1 MKKDHLL
8 VIRFSAMGDVAMVVP
23 VVCSLARQYPHLRIT
38 VLSRSFARPLFE
50 NLAPNIGFMGADLK
64 NEYHGIQGLN
74 TLFRRLAAKQ
84 FTAIADLH
92 SVLRS
97 EYLRLRFSLNHYHV
111 RHINK
116 HRKGRRRITASHN
129 KQLTQQPTS
138 FENYAEVFNKL
149 GYPVDI
155 QFRSIF
161 PEEGGDTTL
170 LPDTIQTM
178 LKEAGQAIGIAP
190 FAAHQ
195 GKTYPPQL
203 MHQVVEQLL
212 DRHPDARIF
221 LFGRG
226 EQEEKYF
233 SEWCSQHPQCIDASR
248 QLNSLYNELILM
260 SHLRVMVSMDS
271 SNMHLASLTGTP
283 VVSIWGATHPYA
295 GFLGW
300 GQKEENV
307 VQTTLECRPCS
318 IFGQKPCMR
327 GDYACLNIA
336 PETIVE
342 KVEHN
347 LI

>member
-129 KQLTQQPTS
+129 KQLTQ
-138 FENYAEVFNKL
+138 
-149 GYPVDI
+149 
-155 QFRSIF
+155 
-161 PEEGGDTTL
+161 
-170 LPDTIQTM
+170 
-178 LKEAGQAIGIAP
+178 
-190 FAAHQ
+190 
-195 GKTYPPQL
+195 
-203 MHQVVEQLL
+203 
-212 DRHPDARIF
+212 
-221 LFGRG
+221 
-226 EQEEKYF
+226 
-233 SEWCSQHPQCIDASR
+233 
-248 QLNSLYNELILM
+248 
-260 SHLRVMVSMDS
+260 
-271 SNMHLASLTGTP
+271 
-283 VVSIWGATHPYA
+283 
-295 GFLGW
+295 
-300 GQKEENV
+300 
-307 VQTTLECRPCS
+307 
-318 IFGQKPCMR
+318 
-327 GDYACLNIA
+327 
-336 PETIVE
+336 
-342 KVEHN
+342 
-347 LI
+347 